1 MDRLKMLHALASP
14 DLQGRGSERVRHGKT
29 SYLLITAAMHEV
41 FGCNVI
47 LELCM
52 LQSVTPLMSS

>member
-14 DLQGRGSERVRHGKT
+14 DLQGRGSGRVRHGKT

-41 FGCNVI
+41 FWPTSFWNYACF
-47 LELCM
+47 
-52 LQSVTPLMSS
+52 SR